1 MLTAGFAD
9 FSSECD
15 KIVISMRLMRN
26 FNWQLWAGFVL
37 TLFSFLSYPFLFIDY
52 ALLRDFPWLN
62 LILFGLALVL
72 LGLGVRRAFRPGRK
86 AISKLSAI
94 VVATLGVLVVA
105 FFIFIAFIEARR
117 LPASAGAP
125 QVGQKAP
132 EFSVLDINNK
142 TVALSDLLT
151 QPINNQ
157 PPKGVLLIFYRGYW

>member
-1 MLTAGFAD
+1 M
-9 FSSECD
+9 
-15 KIVISMRLMRN
+15 KK

-52 ALLRDFPWLN
+52 PLLRDFPWLN
-62 LILFGLALVL
+62 LILFAGA
-72 LGLGVRRAFRPGRK
+72 LGLLIFGLRRAFRPGRK
-86 AISKLSAI
+86 AIPKISAV
-94 VVATLGVLVVA
+94 VVATLGVLIIA

-132 EFSVLDINNK
+132 DFTVTDVNNK
-142 TVALSDLLT
+142 PVALADLLG
-151 QPINNQ
+151 QPVNNK

>member
-1 MLTAGFAD
+1 
-9 FSSECD
+9 
-15 KIVISMRLMRN
+15 MRQVMKN

-62 LILFGLALVL
+62 LILFSLALVL
-72 LGLGVRRAFRPGRK
+72 LILGVRRAFQPGRK
-86 AISKLSAI
+86 SISKVSAVI
-94 VVATLGVLVVA
+94 VTTLGVLIMA

-117 LPASAGAP
+117 LPASTGAP

-132 EFSVLDINNK
+132 DFSVTDINNK
-142 TVALSDLLT
+142 PVTLAELLT
-151 QPINNQ
+151 RPLNNK